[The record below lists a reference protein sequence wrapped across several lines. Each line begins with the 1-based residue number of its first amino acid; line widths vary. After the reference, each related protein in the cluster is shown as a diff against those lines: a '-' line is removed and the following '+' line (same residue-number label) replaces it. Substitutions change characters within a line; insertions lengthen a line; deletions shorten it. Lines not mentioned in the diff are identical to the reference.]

1 MKRIVIAVALV
12 VAAAVIFIVGR
23 SLGAEPLRVS
33 STGARYAV
41 TVVID
46 EPTTGRV
53 SVEVLVTSGEP
64 DSVAVSTVMPGMG
77 HSTPEVIARQAGP
90 GRFVAEGELFPM
102 SGAWEV
108 PIRLDGPAGE
118 EVLVVDA
125 LITG

>member
-1 MKRIVIAVALV
+1 MKRILIAVALV

-33 STGARYAV
+33 STGSRYAV
-41 TVVID
+41 TVVVD

-53 SVEVLVTSGEP
+53 PVEVRVASGDP
-64 DSVAVSTVMPGMG
+64 DAVAVSAVMPGMG
-77 HSTPEVIARQAGP
+77 HATPELTARETAP

-108 PIRLDGPAGE
+108 SIRLDGPAGAE
-118 EVLVVDA
+118 TLVVNA